1 MLFLLLSS
9 LPSVQATA
17 AGRWGHQAVFVPSQN
32 SIYVVGGE
40 VAGTG
45 TQITN
50 DVLVL
55 PLNSSSPSWNLGPN
69 TGLPAHAFASMA
81 LSRDGSN
88 LVVTGGV
95 TSSCGNDATTHSLS
109 LGASAWT
116 SASPSSFIRRR
127 GTGAFSV
134 DDGSAQGEVVVVGG
148 IVDNTVCSSSTAAY
162 TASDVLKVPMSSS
175 APVSSQK
182 LPSGLTGSSLAVSD
196 FALAQANST
205 VYLAGGRAADGSF
218 VTLDTIGVW
227 TASGGWTSQKVSGSI
242 PVGRVGASLVAH
254 PKQPYLVLY
263 GGSEANTNG
272 MTYAPSTML
281 AVLDTKSW
289 QWSQPSAIQAAPS
302 NAVSYHSSVMTPQ
315 GVMVTAFGLGPQGT
329 PVTSSNFLD
338 MRDSSVNNWK
348 WESSWSKEML
358 QPVASHKSS
367 NKKTVTAAVVPTVIL
382 LAIIIPLVV
391 YFSRRYIRNARK
403 RRHAN
408 HFSFEAQEDN
418 GDFSRPVASRD
429 VYPFGNY
436 NDKDEGFLS
445 NVKSKVTGLFR
456 RNSARSGRPHGIG
469 DDGTITEREMSP
481 INPDQLNEKGN
492 WEEVDFG
499 LGRIDEERREATY
512 TDLPQRR
519 KTPRASL
526 PNRNSFS
533 SEGEHVVGS
542 VPFPMPIASTYSY
555 ADDLESAPTG
565 QLIDIDSSPRV
576 GSPKGDGQVLL
587 MSPTI
592 EEPKSTLAAAG
603 ADAADWNMLEKS
615 LTEKPAFRSISPTA
629 TLRSHAHQSPFD
641 DSHAVPVSP
650 VMSQSSEASTAPS
663 IPPLDFNSSPMMSK
677 QASLSTAAKR
687 VSAPTMRSVSGGSPA
702 VRTLAGGNRVVSQG
716 ESKDLSSKHVRR
728 SSMNALGLQNHNRL
742 SKLRVV
748 NPSDEE

>member
-40 VAGTG
+40 VSGSG

-69 TGLPAHAFASMA
+69 NGLPAHAFASMA

-88 LVVTGGV
+88 LVVTGGI
-95 TSSCGNDATTHSLS
+95 TSSCANDATTHTLS
-109 LGASAWT
+109 LGASSWT
-116 SASPSSFIRRR
+116 SASPSTFIRRR

-162 TASDVLKVPMSSS
+162 TASDVLKVPMSSA

-182 LPSGLTGSSLAVSD
+182 LPAGLTGSSLAVSD
-196 FALAQANST
+196 FALAQTNT
-205 VYLAGGRAADGSF
+205 TMYLAGGRAADGSL
-218 VTLDTIGVW
+218 VALDTIGVW
-227 TASGGWTSQKVSGSI
+227 TASGGWSSQKVSGTI

-254 PKQPYLVLY
+254 PKQPLLVLY
-263 GGSEANTNG
+263 GGSEANING
-272 MTYAPSTML
+272 KSFAPSTML

-289 QWSQPSAIQAAPS
+289 QWSQPSAIQASAS

-329 PVTSSNFLD
+329 PVTGTSFLD
-338 MRDSSVNNWK
+338 MRDSSANNWK
-348 WESSWSKEML
+348 WESSWSDNML
-358 QPVASHKSS
+358 QPIAHKS

-382 LAIIIPLVV
+382 LAILIPIIVF
-391 YFSRRYIRNARK
+391 FSRRYIRNNRK

-429 VYPFGNY
+429 VYPFSSY
-436 NDKDEGFLS
+436 NEKDEGFLS
-445 NVKSKVTGLFR
+445 NVKSK
-456 RNSARSGRPHGIG
+456 GRPHGIG
-469 DDGTITEREMSP
+469 DDGTITERE
-481 INPDQLNEKGN
+481 EKGN

-499 LGRIDEERREATY
+499 LGRVDEERREATY

-519 KTPRASL
+519 KTPRAS
-526 PNRNSFS
+526 
-533 SEGEHVVGS
+533 GEHVVGS
-542 VPFPMPIASTYSY
+542 IPFPMPIASTYSY
-555 ADDLESAPTG
+555 ADDLQNAPTG

-587 MSPTI
+587 MSPTM
-592 EEPKSTLAAAG
+592 EEPESTLAAAG

-615 LTEKPAFRSISPTA
+615 LTDKPAFRSISPTA
-629 TLRSHAHQSPFD
+629 TLRSHE
-641 DSHAVPVSP
+641 VS
-650 VMSQSSEASTAPS
+650 AAPS

-677 QASLSTAAKR
+677 KASLSGNKR
-687 VSAPTMRSVSGGSPA
+687 VSAPTMRSVSGGAPA

>member
-17 AGRWGHQAVFVPSQN
+17 AGRWGHRAVYVPSKN

-50 DVLVL
+50 DVLIL
-55 PLNSSSPSWNLGPN
+55 PLNSSSPSWSLGPN

-81 LSRDGSN
+81 LSRDGTN
-88 LVVTGGV
+88 LVVAGGI
-95 TSSCGNDATTHSLS
+95 TSSCANDATTHTLS
-109 LGASAWT
+109 LGASSWT
-116 SASPSSFIRRR
+116 SASPKSFIRRR

-148 IVDNTVCSSSTAAY
+148 MVDNTVCSTSTSAY
-162 TASDVLKVPMSSS
+162 TATDVLKVPMSSS
-175 APVSSQK
+175 APVSSQG

-196 FALAQANST
+196 FALAQTNTT

-218 VTLDTIGVW
+218 VGLDTIGVW
-227 TASGGWTSQKVSGSI
+227 TANGGWASQKVSGSI
-242 PVGRVGASLVAH
+242 PSGRVGASLVAH
-254 PKQPYLVLY
+254 PNQPLLVLY
-263 GGSEANTNG
+263 GGSEANLNG
-272 MTYAPSTML
+272 KSFAPSTML

-289 QWSQPSAIQAAPS
+289 KWSQPSSIQASAG

-329 PVTSSNFLD
+329 PVTGSNFLD
-338 MRDSSVNNWK
+338 MRDSSVDNWK
-348 WESSWSKEML
+348 WEASWSNEML
-358 QPVASHKSS
+358 EPAKVSHKSS
-367 NKKTVTAAVVPTVIL
+367 KKTVTAAVVPTVIL
-382 LAIIIPLVV
+382 LVILIPLVV
-391 YFSRRYIRNARK
+391 YFTRRYIRNNRK

-429 VYPFGNY
+429 VYPFGAY

-445 NVKSKVTGLFR
+445 NVKSRVTGLFR
-456 RNSARSGRPHGIG
+456 RNSASSGRPHGIG

-526 PNRNSFS
+526 PQRNSFS
-533 SEGEHVVGS
+533 SEGEHIGT

-555 ADDLESAPTG
+555 ADDLQNAPTG
-565 QLIDIDSSPRV
+565 QLIDIDHSPRV

-587 MSPTI
+587 MSPTL
-592 EEPKSTLAAAG
+592 EEPESSTLAAAG

-615 LTEKPAFRSISPTA
+615 LTDKPAFRSISPTA

-650 VMSQSSEASTAPS
+650 VLSHSSEASTAPS

-677 QASLSTAAKR
+677 KASLSTGKRMSMPAA
-687 VSAPTMRSVSGGSPA
+687 RSVSGGA

-716 ESKDLSSKHVRR
+716 ESADIPSKHARR
-728 SSMNALGLQNHNRL
+728 SSMNALGLQNQNRL